1 MDLLAIIGALGP
13 LLIAY
18 IAYNEQEKKS
28 MKARMSK
35 LVDRKDVE
43 SMIED
48 KTQVLNVQIQ
58 ELKEDIKDIK
68 GTTDKVLDILL
79 ANKNH

>member
-1 MDLLAIIGALGP
+1 
-13 LLIAY
+13 
-18 IAYNEQEKKS
+18 